1 MKIITSITN
10 NRSPKVIFK
19 DAMNKMTNL
28 YNPIKTAGSNGETAF
43 SVSESMPGACPS
55 ASLSLPAFVNPLTC
69 EFNFDLFNKAVITLV
84 RALNKILDR
93 SNYAPK
99 SAAAN
104 ASTQRP
110 IAINVQGMADL
121 TYLMEMPFDS
131 KENLM
136 FN

>member
-1 MKIITSITN
+1 
-10 NRSPKVIFK
+10 
-19 DAMNKMTNL
+19 MTNL

-55 ASLSLPAFVNPLTC
+55 ASLSLPAFVDPLTS
-69 EFNFDLFNKAVITLV
+69 EFNFDLFNRAVLTLV
-84 RALNKILDR
+84 RALNQILDR

-99 SAAAN
+99 SAAA
-104 ASTQRP
+104 SSQRP

-131 KENLM
+131 KENLL